1 MTDLVFLEPNKLGSE
16 PFTTSDVI
24 AAQAQI
30 SYRSVQR
37 MIERH
42 ENDLAEFGQVRFQI
56 TPVKYARGTND
67 KKIYQLNEQQ
77 ATLLI
82 TYLKNT
88 PPVRQFKK
96 DLVQEFYRMRRELTR
111 RQIFRDAGKPIR
123 RTLTDAIRDSGEDG
137 RMHGHAY
144 GTYTDLAYKAA
155 TGKIARILR
164 KERGAC
170 ATAIATDFLTSD
182 ELSAYNKAEERL
194 TVLLD
199 MGLTYDQI
207 KTLLLVQTSKRL
219 AG

>member
-170 ATAIATDFLTSD
+170 EKAIATDFLTSD

>member
-155 TGKIARILR
+155 TGKIARVLR
-164 KERGAC
+164 KERGAS
-170 ATAIATDFLTSD
+170 AKVIATDFLTSD

>member
-16 PFTTSDVI
+16 PFTTSDII
-24 AAQAQI
+24 AECAKVTRHA
-30 SYRSVQR
+30 VQQLC
-37 MIERH
+37 ERYKD
-42 ENDLAEFGQVRFQI
+42 DLEEFGRVAFQMHPFQTAGGI
-56 TPVKYARGTND
+56 QNIKL
-67 KKIYQLNEQQ
+67 YQLNEQQ

-144 GTYTDLAYKAA
+144 GAYTDLAYKAA
-155 TGKIARILR
+155 TGKIARTLR
-164 KERGAC
+164 KERGAS
-170 ATAIATDFLTSD
+170 AKAIAADFLTSD

>member
-123 RTLTDAIRDSGEDG
+123 RTLIDAIRDSGEDG

-155 TGKIARILR
+155 TWKIARILR
-164 KERGAC
+164 KERGAS
-170 ATAIATDFLTSD
+170 AKANATDFLTSD

>member
-1 MTDLVFLEPNKLGSE
+1 MIDLVFLEPDKLDSE
-16 PFTTSDVI
+16 PFTTSKVVAECANI
-24 AAQAQI
+24 
-30 SYRSVQR
+30 
-37 MIERH
+37 RH
-42 ENDLAEFGQVRFQI
+42 HTVTKLIQKHKTDFEEFGILRFKI
-56 TPVKYARGTND
+56 EEIKGRGQPE
-67 KKIYQLNEQQ
+67 KSYQLNEQQ

-164 KERGAC
+164 KERGAS
-170 ATAIATDFLTSD
+170 AKAIATDFLTSD

>member
-1 MTDLVFLEPNKLGSE
+1 MANLVFLKPNKLDSE
-16 PFTTSDVI
+16 PFTTSKVV
-24 AAQAQI
+24 AQGADIQHHTVTKLI
-30 SYRSVQR
+30 QK
-37 MIERH
+37 H
-42 ENDLAEFGQVRFQI
+42 KADFQEFGILRFEI
-56 TPVKYARGTND
+56 EEIKGRGQPEKT
-67 KKIYQLNEQQ
+67 YQLNEQQ
-77 ATLLI
+77 AILLI

-144 GTYTDLAYKAA
+144 GTYTDLAYKTA
-155 TGKIARILR
+155 TGKIARTLQ
-164 KERGAC
+164 KERGAS
-170 ATAIATDFLTSD
+170 AKAIATDFLTSD

-207 KTLLLVQTSKRL
+207 KMLFLFQTEKRL

>member
-1 MTDLVFLEPNKLGSE
+1 
-16 PFTTSDVI
+16 
-24 AAQAQI
+24 
-30 SYRSVQR
+30 
-37 MIERH
+37 
-42 ENDLAEFGQVRFQI
+42 
-56 TPVKYARGTND
+56 
-67 KKIYQLNEQQ
+67 
-77 ATLLI
+77 
-82 TYLKNT
+82 
-88 PPVRQFKK
+88 
-96 DLVQEFYRMRRELTR
+96 MRRELTR

-144 GTYTDLAYKAA
+144 GTYTDLAYKTA
-155 TGKIARILR
+155 TGKIARTLR
-164 KERGAC
+164 KERGAS
-170 ATAIATDFLTSD
+170 AKAIAADFLTSD

>member
-1 MTDLVFLEPNKLGSE
+1 
-16 PFTTSDVI
+16 
-24 AAQAQI
+24 
-30 SYRSVQR
+30 

-170 ATAIATDFLTSD
+170 AKAIATDFLTSD

>member
-155 TGKIARILR
+155 TGKIARVLR
-164 KERGAC
+164 KERGPLQKQSQRTFSHRTSC
-170 ATAIATDFLTSD
+170 PLTTRPRN
-182 ELSAYNKAEERL
+182 A
-194 TVLLD
+194 
-199 MGLTYDQI
+199 
-207 KTLLLVQTSKRL
+207 
-219 AG
+219 

>member
-1 MTDLVFLEPNKLGSE
+1 MTDLVFLEPDKLGSE

-67 KKIYQLNEQQ
+67 QKSYQLNEQQ

-164 KERGAC
+164 KERGAS
-170 ATAIATDFLTSD
+170 AKAIATDLLTSD

>member
-16 PFTTSDVI
+16 PFTTSDII
-24 AAQAQI
+24 ADCAQVKHDT
-30 SYRSVQR
+30 VQHLCR
-37 MIERH
+37 THRT
-42 ENDLAEFGQVRFQI
+42 DLEEFGKLGFEIRPLPSSRTGQSTKLYR
-56 TPVKYARGTND
+56 
-67 KKIYQLNEQQ
+67 LNEQQ

-123 RTLTDAIRDSGEDG
+123 RTLTDVIRDSGEDG

-170 ATAIATDFLTSD
+170 AKAIATDFLTSD

-199 MGLTYDQI
+199 MGLTYGQI

>member
-16 PFTTSDVI
+16 PFTTSKVI
-24 AAQAQI
+24 ADFAGIGHKKLKSAIVKHKEGLQAFGI
-30 SYRSVQR
+30 LAPYRTDIPR
-37 MIERH
+37 RGR
-42 ENDLAEFGQVRFQI
+42 GQPEV
-56 TPVKYARGTND
+56 
-67 KKIYQLNEQQ
+67 IYKLNEQQ
-77 ATLLI
+77 AYFLMTL
-82 TYLKNT
+82 LKNT
-88 PPVRQFKK
+88 PIVVEFKRK
-96 DLVQEFYRMRRELTR
+96 LVQCFFIMRQELTR

-164 KERGAC
+164 KERGAS
-170 ATAIATDFLTSD
+170 AKAIATDFLTSD

>member
-155 TGKIARILR
+155 TGKIARVLQ
-164 KERGAC
+164 KERGAS
-170 ATAIATDFLTSD
+170 AKAIATDFLTSD

-207 KTLLLVQTSKRL
+207 KTLLLVQTGKRM

>member
-1 MTDLVFLEPNKLGSE
+1 MIENGMLVNQTAYDTQCREPKTCLLY
-16 PFTTSDVI
+16 TS
-24 AAQAQI
+24 
-30 SYRSVQR
+30 SVQR

-170 ATAIATDFLTSD
+170 AKAIATDFLTSD

-207 KTLLLVQTSKRL
+207 KTLLLVRRGKRM

>member
-30 SYRSVQR
+30 SYRSVQP

-164 KERGAC
+164 KERGAS
-170 ATAIATDFLTSD
+170 AKAIATDFLTSD

>member
-1 MTDLVFLEPNKLGSE
+1 MTDLVFLEPDKLGSE
-16 PFTTSDVI
+16 PFTTSKVI
-24 AAQAQI
+24 AEGANIQHHTVTKLIQKHKTDF
-30 SYRSVQR
+30 
-37 MIERH
+37 E
-42 ENDLAEFGQVRFQI
+42 EFGILRFKI
-56 TPVKYARGTND
+56 EVFKGRGQPEKT
-67 KKIYQLNEQQ
+67 YQLNEQQ

-111 RQIFRDAGKPIR
+111 RQLFRDAGKPIR

-144 GTYTDLAYKAA
+144 GAYTDLAYKAA

-164 KERGAC
+164 KERDAC
-170 ATAIATDFLTSD
+170 AKAIAADFLTSD
-182 ELSAYNKAEERL
+182 ELSAYNKAEEHL

-207 KTLLLVQTSKRL
+207 KALLLLHTGKRL

>member
-1 MTDLVFLEPNKLGSE
+1 MKKYELTGDTINVFGKTLHRIRATRDFSHVHAGDLGGFIEDERNLSHDENAWVGGNARVSGNAWVGGNALVGGNAWAVSYTHL
-16 PFTTSDVI
+16 DV
-24 AAQAQI
+24 
-30 SYRSVQR
+30 Y
-37 MIERH
+37 
-42 ENDLAEFGQVRFQI
+42 
-56 TPVKYARGTND
+56 K
-67 KKIYQLNEQQ
+67 
-77 ATLLI
+77 
-82 TYLKNT
+82 
-88 PPVRQFKK
+88 RQ
-96 DLVQEFYRMRRELTR
+96 ELTR

-155 TGKIARILR
+155 TGKIARVLR
-164 KERGAC
+164 KERGAS
-170 ATAIATDFLTSD
+170 AKAISTDFLTSD

-207 KTLLLVQTSKRL
+207 KTLLLVQRGKRM